1 MMGKRNDTQL
11 DLFAAVDRPRGTPS
25 STPDGPRPL
34 APEAFDDETLIA
46 VLPEADMTDAT
57 ILAAEATRRRL
68 TAAIPALERL
78 CRRFAGFGLSQPV
91 KEQVAALD
99 ALAGIG
105 GEAAARA
112 VAQIIAKG
120 VVQGPTLPAA
130 VAAAARLGVVLPPE
144 AALSLLCHAAP
155 QARADACRCVRFR
168 PDIAAILIDLL
179 GDLHQ
184 DVADQAALAL
194 GRMGQTEARPSLL
207 RLLRDRPTAE
217 AVDAIAEIADEEA
230 VVVLG
235 RIARAGTD
243 LSQRAQDALAVI
255 DHPVA
260 ARLRKALDTVDAVD
274 TA

>member
-1 MMGKRNDTQL
+1 M
-11 DLFAAVDRPRGTPS
+11 
-25 STPDGPRPL
+25 
-34 APEAFDDETLIA
+34 
-46 VLPEADMTDAT
+46 
-57 ILAAEATRRRL
+57 
-68 TAAIPALERL
+68 
-78 CRRFAGFGLSQPV
+78 

-179 GDLHQ
+179 GDLNQ

-194 GRMGQTEARPSLL
+194 GRMGQTEALPSLL

-217 AVDAIAEIADEEA
+217 AVDAIAEIAAEA
-230 VVVLG
+230 KSAAEAAGLG
-235 RIARAGTD
+235 ADIKADIA
-243 LSQRAQDALAVI
+243 
-255 DHPVA
+255 A
-260 ARLRKALDTVDAVD
+260 AS
-274 TA
+274 